1 MNMKKIFMLLSLLL
15 AVVPCQ
21 AQVKYTIRGQVTDEQ
36 GGRPIPG
43 VTVYNKEFSAN
54 GVSTDAQGK
63 FSIDVPEGTGTL
75 IFSFIGYETVEVA
88 IDLLSGGELTVGMRE
103 ESHAIDQ
110 VVVSSRS
117 ARDRLDNVLIGVE
130 KIEISEMARIP
141 ALLGE
146 RDIIRSLQLLPGVKS
161 EGDGSSGFQVRGGM
175 AVQNLILLDD
185 ATISNAGHL
194 MGIFSTFND
203 DALTNAALYKGQIP
217 AQFGGAASSVFDI
230 HTKAG
235 DMHDYK
241 FNGSVGLLSAKLN
254 VEGPIA
260 REKASFFVAA
270 RRSYLDL
277 FLKLTDDYSDNT
289 LNFYDINA
297 KINYNISD
305 NDNLFVSFFM
315 GRDNMGLEDLVSMKW
330 GNVAS
335 TVRWYH
341 SYNDKLYAN
350 TSVILSSYISD
361 NSIEILDIDNS
372 LDTHMRKYGVREDF
386 TWSAHRRHTFK
397 FGFESAYIDLKS
409 AEWDLMNYREKERRY
424 ALDNSLWIN
433 EEWKATGRLTVS
445 AGLRLSAFSALG
457 GSPYYRLDEN
467 GDILETLQYGRGD
480 IVKTYLVLEPRAS
493 LNYSLDGNQ
502 SVKAGYS
509 RTSQNVHALRVQSM
523 SLPMDRY
530 TLSSNNVKPQRADQ
544 FSLGYVALTANQ
556 AYEFSVEGYYK
567 AIRDVLDYKDGKSFN
582 SEIEIE
588 RIILAGKGRSYG
600 AEVYARKNT
609 GRITGWVS
617 YTLSWSE
624 NKIPGINN
632 DRWYTAG
639 NDRRHDISVVGMYEL
654 PRGWQ
659 VAATWV
665 YNTGQALTAP
675 SAKYTVNGETVY
687 YYAERNGYR
696 APDYHRLDVSA
707 THTKVNRRYTRE
719 WTFGL
724 YNAYCRYNPF
734 IISFEDDDSKP
745 SGSKAVQTSLFGLI
759 PSVSYS
765 FRF

>member
-1 MNMKKIFMLLSLLL
+1 MIMKKIFLLLSL
-15 AVVPCQ
+15 VVTVLPCRSQ
-21 AQVKYTIRGQVTDEQ
+21 TNYTVRGRVTDGA
-36 GGRPIPG
+36 GGKPMPG
-43 VTVYNKEFSAN
+43 VTVYNKEFTSN
-54 GVSTDAQGK
+54 GVSTDTQGK
-63 FSIDVPEGTGTL
+63 FTIEVADGTRIL
-75 IFSFIGYETVEVA
+75 VFSFMGYETVE
-88 IDLLSGGELTVGMRE
+88 IGLDLSSGRELTVEMRE

-110 VVVSSRS
+110 VVVSSKS

-161 EGDGSSGFQVRGGM
+161 EGDGSSGFQVRGGT

-185 ATISNAGHL
+185 ATVFNAGHL

-203 DALTNAALYKGQIP
+203 DALTNASLYKGQIP
-217 AQFGGAASSVFDI
+217 AQFGGAVSSVFDI

-270 RRSYLDL
+270 RRSYLDM
-277 FLKLTDDYSDNT
+277 FLKLTEDYKDNT

-297 KINYNISD
+297 KVNYNISD
-305 NDNLFVSFFM
+305 NDNLFVSFFI
-315 GRDNMGLEDLVSMKW
+315 GRDNMGLEDLVSLKW
-330 GNVAS
+330 GNIAS

-341 SYNDKLYAN
+341 SYNDRLHSH
-350 TSVILSSYISD
+350 TSLILSSYISD

-372 LDTHMRKYGVREDF
+372 LDTHIRKYGLQEDF
-386 TWSAHRRHTFK
+386 TWAANRRHTFK
-397 FGFESAYIDLKS
+397 FGFESVYNDLKS

-424 ALDNSLWIN
+424 AWDNSLWIN
-433 EEWKATGRLTVS
+433 EEWQATSSLTVS

-457 GSPYYRLDEN
+457 GSPYYRLDDKGN
-467 GDILETLQYGRGD
+467 ILETLHYGRSD
-480 IVKTYLVLEPRAS
+480 VVKTHLLLEPRAS
-493 LNYSLDGNQ
+493 LNYSLDRNQ

-509 RTSQNVHALRVQSM
+509 RTTQNIHALRVQSM

-530 TLSSNNVKPQRADQ
+530 TMSSNNVKPQTADQ
-544 FSLGYVALTANQ
+544 FSLGYVGLTADQ
-556 AYEFSVEGYYK
+556 AYEFSVEAYYK
-567 AIRDVLDYKDGKSFN
+567 SIRDVLDYKDGKSFN

-600 AEVYARKNT
+600 MEMYARKNS
-609 GRITGWVS
+609 GRLTGWIS

-632 DRWYTAG
+632 DRWYTGG
-639 NDRRHDISVVGMYEL
+639 NDRRHDVSLVGMYEL
-654 PRGWQ
+654 SRG
-659 VAATWV
+659 
-665 YNTGQALTAP
+665 
-675 SAKYTVNGETVY
+675 
-687 YYAERNGYR
+687 
-696 APDYHRLDVSA
+696 
-707 THTKVNRRYTRE
+707 
-719 WTFGL
+719 
-724 YNAYCRYNPF
+724 
-734 IISFEDDDSKP
+734 
-745 SGSKAVQTSLFGLI
+745 
-759 PSVSYS
+759 
-765 FRF
+765 